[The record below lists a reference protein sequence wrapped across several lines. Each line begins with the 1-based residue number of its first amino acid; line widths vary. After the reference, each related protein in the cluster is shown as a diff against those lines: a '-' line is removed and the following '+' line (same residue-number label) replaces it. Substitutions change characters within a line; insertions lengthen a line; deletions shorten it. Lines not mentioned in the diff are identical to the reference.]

1 MKTYN
6 VIVEEEAQNDL
17 TQLVRYIYDNFNE
30 PQTAKKIY
38 TEIKEKIISLENM
51 PSRHPVTEEE
61 PYKAAE
67 IRLLYI
73 KNYTVFYKISDDCV
87 RVLRV
92 LYSRRDWKNIL

>member
-1 MKTYN
+1 
-6 VIVEEEAQNDL
+6 
-17 TQLVRYIYDNFNE
+17 
-30 PQTAKKIY
+30 
-38 TEIKEKIISLENM
+38 M